1 MNNNRIAFKNLMVL
15 TSIFI
20 FLVLTASAQSD
31 KAYRIQD
38 DVYARSIQTVRLQ
51 RLGYEM
57 SFPVINFNSD
67 EQLKLT
73 FDDLDRDIKY
83 FRYTFVHCDALWNLS
98 DLWQSDYISGFPDD
112 MINNYQSSF
121 NTIQPYTHYEL
132 IFPNDN
138 FNFILPGNYLLI
150 VFNDNNPD
158 DVVLTRRFSVVDMKV
173 SIDGFIRTPK
183 TISERNQ
190 KQEIGFTVNANKYP
204 LSDISRNLK
213 VIIKQNCRWDNEL
226 YLQPYQTNGSI
237 LDFRFPDGS
246 NTFYGVNEFRTLD
259 LRSLKYKSKNIR
271 DFERDNDGYHFYLWP
286 DQIKTTKP
294 YIFEQDLNGRYQIL
308 AENSSDPAIDAE
320 YVYVY
325 FSLPFEQVPD
335 ADVYVTGMLADWQFR
350 DQNKMYYN
358 ARRSAYELRM
368 YLKQGFYNYHYA
380 LLKKDSQNG
389 DPGYF
394 EGNHTETG
402 NEYTVY
408 VYYREP
414 GARYDIL
421 IGVKTFN
428 SKDYL

>member
-38 DVYARSIQTVRLQ
+38 DVYVRSIQTVRLQ

-308 AENSSDPAIDAE
+308 AENSSDP
-320 YVYVY
+320 
-325 FSLPFEQVPD
+325 
-335 ADVYVTGMLADWQFR
+335 
-350 DQNKMYYN
+350 
-358 ARRSAYELRM
+358 
-368 YLKQGFYNYHYA
+368 
-380 LLKKDSQNG
+380 
-389 DPGYF
+389 
-394 EGNHTETG
+394 
-402 NEYTVY
+402 
-408 VYYREP
+408 
-414 GARYDIL
+414 
-421 IGVKTFN
+421 
-428 SKDYL
+428 